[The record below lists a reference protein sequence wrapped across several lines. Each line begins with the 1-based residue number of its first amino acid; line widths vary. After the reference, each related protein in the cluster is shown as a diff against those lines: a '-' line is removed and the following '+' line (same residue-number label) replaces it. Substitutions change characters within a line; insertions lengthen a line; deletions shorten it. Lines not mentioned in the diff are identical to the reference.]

1 LWHVSSEHYYT
12 VVLIKFSVYGKQD
25 MPKFHMG
32 VKFINIDNYE
42 VNMYEQLKVEKR
54 AEKTETKKKYR
65 EEVIYL
71 DSVTYKRSVD

>member
-1 LWHVSSEHYYT
+1 
-12 VVLIKFSVYGKQD
+12 
-25 MPKFHMG
+25 
-32 VKFINIDNYE
+32 
-42 VNMYEQLKVEKR
+42 MYEQLKVEKR

>member
-1 LWHVSSEHYYT
+1 
-12 VVLIKFSVYGKQD
+12 